1 MMLSRS
7 FEEKRFIHVETIDLI
22 GFCISF
28 GVFFNARMCII
39 MSQSY
44 SHIPIWEYHL
54 SKYKAVFAS
63 SKCDFASDQEN
74 PLQSFS

>member
-28 GVFFNARMCII
+28 GVFFSARMCII
-39 MSQSY
+39 YGLELFPYPYLGIS
-44 SHIPIWEYHL
+44 PE
-54 SKYKAVFAS
+54 
-63 SKCDFASDQEN
+63 
-74 PLQSFS
+74 